1 MNKCIA
7 KCIANCRDCLCHAT
21 RLQRNTQKRGDALT
35 VYLDIIFLENLCINC
50 IILLA
55 TALINKNTISIIRI
69 LLSSFIG
76 SIYAVVVYLS
86 IAKVFSNIILKIL
99 LSVCMVHIAYNP
111 KNIKALLKELVLFY
125 LTSFTF
131 GGVAFAL
138 LYFVKPQEILIKN
151 GVLIGTY
158 PIKIV
163 LTGVIVGFIIMTIA
177 FKNFKKRLSKKDMF
191 CKVTIKLKDK
201 MKTIIAMID
210 TGNLLREPLSGCP
223 VVVVEKQELLDI
235 VPEEILNN
243 LEKII
248 YGDYNNVTLEEYAS
262 KFRVI
267 PFTSLGKENGLL
279 LGLKV
284 DDLYVEYDEQENNI
298 EGAIVGIYNK
308 KLSTSNSYNA
318 LIGLDIINEEHIIAQ
333 LPAIS
338 HK

>member
-1 MNKCIA
+1 M
-7 KCIANCRDCLCHAT
+7 
-21 RLQRNTQKRGDALT
+21 T
-35 VYLDIIFLENLCINC
+35 VYLDIILLENLCINC

-163 LTGVIVGFIIMTIA
+163 LTAAIVGFIIITIA
-177 FKNFKKRLSKKDMF
+177 FKSLKKRLSKKDMF
-191 CKVTIKLKDK
+191 CKVTIKFKDK
-201 MKTIIAMID
+201 IKTIIAMID

-223 VVVVEKQELLDI
+223 VVVVEKQELLEI

-248 YGDYNNVTLEEYAS
+248 SGEYNNIALEEYAS

-279 LGLKV
+279 LGLKI

-298 EGAIVGIYNK
+298 KGAIVGIYNK
-308 KLSTSNSYNA
+308 KLSSSNSYSA
-318 LIGLDIINEEHIIAQ
+318 LIGLDIINEKHTSTQ

-338 HK
+338 YK

>member
-1 MNKCIA
+1 MFMLDCKYYYYLLKNKLMELFQ
-7 KCIANCRDCLCHAT
+7 KS
-21 RLQRNTQKRGDALT
+21 KRGDALT

-55 TALINKNTISIIRI
+55 TALINKNTISITRI
-69 LLSSFIG
+69 LLSSLIG

-86 IAKVFSNIILKIL
+86 IAHIFSNIILKIL

-111 KNIKALLKELVLFY
+111 KNVKALLKQLILFY

-158 PIKIV
+158 PIKIA
-163 LTGVIVGFIIMTIA
+163 LSGVIVGFIIITVA

-191 CKVTIKLKDK
+191 CNITIEFQNKYKNIK
-201 MKTIIAMID
+201 AMID
-210 TGNLLREPLSGCP
+210 TGNLLKEPLTGAP
-223 VVVVEKQELLDI
+223 VVVVEKEELLDI
-235 VPEEILNN
+235 VPENILNN
-243 LEKII
+243 AEKII
-248 YGDYNNVTLEEYAS
+248 SGKLNITLNEYAS

-279 LGLKV
+279 LGLKI
-284 DDLYVEYDEQENNI
+284 DNLQIEYDEQENNI
-298 EGAIVGIYNK
+298 KGAIVGIYNK
-308 KLSTSNSYNA
+308 RLSKTNTYNA
-318 LIGLDIINEEHIIAQ
+318 LVGLDIINGDIAKNKEGIHEHIANT
-333 LPAIS
+333 
-338 HK
+338 